1 MAKIGINIKE
11 GTLKRA
17 DVSPIVGIDLGTTN
31 SLIAVVK
38 EGESVVL
45 TEETGRHTLVPSI
58 IYFSEDGKVLT
69 GKVAQLKLLSHPERT
84 IFSVKRLMGKSY
96 KDLMSYVDSMA
107 YKIKEDDRDELVRV
121 QVDDKFY
128 SPVEL
133 SSFILRELKLRAE
146 NNLGVDIDRAVI
158 TVPAYFNDSQRQ
170 ATRDAGKLAGL
181 DVLRIVNE
189 PTAASLA
196 YGIGLSKDD
205 NQCIAVYDLGGGTFD
220 ISLLRIEDGVFEVL
234 STNGD
239 TFLGGDDIDVAIM
252 KLWEMKHG
260 LKDVNSGLLR
270 LKAEEAK
277 KALSHQDECNLT
289 IDDQQVSL
297 SADELKTITKE
308 LIDKTLDC
316 CQRALDDAGMS
327 KTELDQLLM
336 VGGST
341 RSPIIREAVGAFFN
355 LTPNVNLNPD
365 EVVAQGAAIQ
375 ADILAGNRKDLLLLD
390 ITPLSLGIETVGSLM
405 DVIIPRNT
413 SIPISAA
420 REYTTSV
427 DGQTNLRVSVFQ
439 GEREIVDDNRKLGE
453 FILKGIPPMPAGI
466 PKIRISFIIDANGIL
481 QVKAKEL
488 RSNVEQSVE
497 LRSQFG
503 ISEAEMA
510 LMLKASIQ
518 HAETDIAVR
527 ALKEA
532 QIEGNLLLQSL
543 EKFKVQHPGLV
554 TEHKERIISLETT
567 LQEMI
572 KDGQKDDILSAI
584 EALNEFTRPLAEIA
598 MNLAVSSAIK
608 GKNVDTQS

>member
-11 GTLKRA
+11 GTLKRS

-38 EGESVVL
+38 DGESVVL
-45 TEETGRHTLVPSI
+45 TEENGSHTLVPSI
-58 IYFSEDGKVLT
+58 IYFSEEGKVLT
-69 GKVAQLKLLSHPERT
+69 GKVAQLKLMSHPERT
-84 IFSVKRLMGKSY
+84 IFSVKRLMGKSF
-96 KDLMSYVDSMA
+96 KDLASYVESMA
-107 YKIKEDDRDELVRV
+107 YKIREDDTDELVRV
-121 QVDDKFY
+121 QIDDKFY
-128 SPVEL
+128 TPVEL

-146 NNLGVDIDRAVI
+146 NNLGVEIDRAVI

-196 YGIGLSKDD
+196 YGLGLNKDD

-220 ISLLRIEDGVFEVL
+220 ISLLRIDDGVFEVL

-239 TFLGGDDIDVAIM
+239 TFLGGDDIDQAIIAFW
-252 KLWEMKHG
+252 KEKHN
-260 LKDVNSGLLR
+260 LKHVNNGLLR
-270 LKAEEAK
+270 IKAEEAK
-277 KALSHQDECNLT
+277 KALSHKDACNLT
-289 IDDQQVSL
+289 IDDEPVSL
-297 SADELKTITKE
+297 SVEELKTITKG
-308 LIDKTLDC
+308 LIDKTLVC
-316 CQRALDDAGMS
+316 CQKALDDAGL
-327 KTELDQLLM
+327 KIDELDQLLM

-341 RSPIIREAVGAFFN
+341 RSPIIRSAVGEFFN
-355 LTPNVNLNPD
+355 LTPNVGLNPD

-390 ITPLSLGIETVGSLM
+390 ITPLSLGIETIGSLM

-413 SIPISAA
+413 SIPFSAA

-439 GEREIVDDNRKLGE
+439 GEREIVSDNRKLGE

-466 PKIRISFIIDANGIL
+466 PKIQISFIIDANGIL

-503 ISEAEMA
+503 ISEEEMA
-510 LMLKASIQ
+510 LMLKSSILN
-518 HAETDIAVR
+518 AETDIAVR

-543 EKFKVQHPGLV
+543 EKFKAQHPQLIA
-554 TEHKERIISLETT
+554 EHETNINTLQSSLEEKVRTGK
-567 LQEMI
+567 
-572 KDGQKDDILSAI
+572 KDEILSAI
-584 EALNEFTRPLAEIA
+584 EALNDFTKPLAEVA

-608 GKNVDTQS
+608 GKNVDSSS